1 MSSPFSVG
9 MISRFIR
16 ENQIDMNQYEP
27 VCYRS
32 YNEFFTRR
40 IRPGMRPLPEDPN
53 ILFSPCDC
61 KASVY
66 LLDKEGTFVV
76 KDTEYTAASLLRSQ
90 KIAGHFRNGYAVV
103 LRLTVDDYHR
113 YCYIDDRIKSD
124 NFFIPGIYHTVN
136 PIANDY
142 VKIYKENAREFTMMK
157 TKHFG
162 NVVQVEVGALMVG
175 RIKNHQE
182 AGSMKR
188 GGEKGYFEFGGSTIV
203 LLLQQDRVSIR
214 EDLIEETENQRE
226 IKILQ
231 GKCWEELFWQ
241 RADIIR
247 KRRKFMDHRVI
258 FHIDVNSAFLSWE
271 AVYRLK
277 QSPDA
282 QDLRNIPAVIGG
294 DESRRHGIVL
304 AASLPAK
311 KYGIRTAETI
321 REALTKC
328 PELTLCRPRYS
339 MYQEYSRA
347 FVEEALKFS
356 PVLEQY
362 SIDEVFL
369 DMTETIHS
377 YGSPY
382 EAAVLLKDRI
392 RDRLG
397 FTVNIGVAPNKLL
410 AKMASDFENLIK
422 YILCFR
428 KKYRRKCGRFR

>member
-1 MSSPFSVG
+1 MKDTQRVKRTPDQKTDGEAAQDRLLHLLYCTAAGRLGLKVLTRPWISKLGGAFMSSPFSVG

-16 ENQIDMNQYEP
+16 ENQIDMSQYEP

-76 KDTEYTAASLLRSQ
+76 KDTAYTAASLLRSR
-90 KIAGHFRNGYAVV
+90 KIAGHFQNGYAVV
-103 LRLTVDDYHR
+103 LRLAVNDYHR
-113 YCYIDDRIKSD
+113 YCYIDDGVKSE
-124 NFFIPGIYHTVN
+124 NYFIPGVYHTVN

-231 GKCWEELFWQ
+231 GEMLG
-241 RADIIR
+241 RA
-247 KRRKFMDHRVI
+247 
-258 FHIDVNSAFLSWE
+258 
-271 AVYRLK
+271 
-277 QSPDA
+277 
-282 QDLRNIPAVIGG
+282 
-294 DESRRHGIVL
+294 VL
-304 AASLPAK
+304 AES
-311 KYGIRTAETI
+311 
-321 REALTKC
+321 
-328 PELTLCRPRYS
+328 
-339 MYQEYSRA
+339 
-347 FVEEALKFS
+347 
-356 PVLEQY
+356 
-362 SIDEVFL
+362 
-369 DMTETIHS
+369 
-377 YGSPY
+377 
-382 EAAVLLKDRI
+382 
-392 RDRLG
+392 
-397 FTVNIGVAPNKLL
+397 
-410 AKMASDFENLIK
+410 
-422 YILCFR
+422 
-428 KKYRRKCGRFR
+428 